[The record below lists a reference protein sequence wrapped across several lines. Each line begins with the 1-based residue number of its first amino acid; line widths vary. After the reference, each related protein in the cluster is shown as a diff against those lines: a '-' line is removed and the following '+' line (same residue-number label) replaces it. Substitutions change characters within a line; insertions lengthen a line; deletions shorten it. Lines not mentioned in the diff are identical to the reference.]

1 MKQPRHDHDDIDDSD
16 DEANDSNGDHDND
29 HGNVFFVVSA
39 SA

>member
-16 DEANDSNGDHDND
+16 DEANDSNGDYDND